1 MDTSEWSV
9 GKYMQLKSHPSAQ
22 TAPRLGNIASR
33 LLNHSQHRTLF
44 QVSPKKYSKP
54 NNEYNNNNNNNNN
67 NNQELEVKE
76 FFKIFMWFFCPHPK
90 WSVCFKPKVL
100 WTKRVQGDRWNKI
113 KEPLKA
119 PAMHRPAPR
128 TSLNANPRV
137 RSWWWWPGS
146 QVFAW
151 KSRDKWQIQG

>member
-1 MDTSEWSV
+1 MVSGEIHAAEEPSKCTNRTSAWKHCIKVAESF
-9 GKYMQLKSHPSAQ
+9 STS
-22 TAPRLGNIASR
+22 
-33 LLNHSQHRTLF
+33 TLF

-54 NNEYNNNNNNNNN
+54 NNEYNNNNNN
-67 NNQELEVKE
+67 QELEVKD